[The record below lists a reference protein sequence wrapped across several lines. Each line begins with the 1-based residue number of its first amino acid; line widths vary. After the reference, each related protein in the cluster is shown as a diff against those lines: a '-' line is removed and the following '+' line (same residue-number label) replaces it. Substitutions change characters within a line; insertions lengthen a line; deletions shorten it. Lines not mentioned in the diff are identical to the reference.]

1 MAEHLFRSPTTNPRL
16 FGTLYWSVL
25 SVVVT
30 LLLAMSSVPLSAGA
44 AELRKVTIGFQKYGT
59 LIVLKTSGKLEQ
71 RLKEK
76 GIDVSWAEFV
86 GGIRLL
92 EAMHAGAIDF
102 GTTGD
107 SPPIIAQAAN
117 IDFVYAGVEPP
128 SPRGVGILV
137 PKDSPIRTVAD
148 LKGKRLAVGRGG
160 NAHHL
165 LLNALEK
172 AGLSTGDVSW
182 SWLLPADGRAAILNG
197 SVDAWAVYDPFL
209 AAAEVSGSYRN
220 ISDGSGANHANYQF
234 YLASRKL
241 ASEHPDIVRIILDEI
256 VSTDG
261 EATKSPEA
269 TAQVVSTA
277 TGIPL
282 NVISLALGRM
292 GYGVSPLNQQIIDD
306 QQKLADLYLRE
317 KIIDRQITV
326 QHAISNAG
334 Q

>member
-1 MAEHLFRSPTTNPRL
+1 MAERLLCNSTTNSRPS
-16 FGTLYWSVL
+16 GTRGLYRGIL
-25 SVVVT
+25 SVAVM
-30 LLLAMSSVPLSAGA
+30 LLLTMLSMRPSAGA
-44 AELRKVTIGFQKYGT
+44 SELRKVTIGFQKYGT
-59 LIVLKTSGKLEQ
+59 LIVLKASGKLEQ
-71 RLKEK
+71 RLKDK
-76 GIDVSWAEFV
+76 GIEVAWAEFV

-165 LLNALEK
+165 LLNALDQ
-172 AGLSTGDVSW
+172 AGLSTSDVTW

-197 SVDAWAVYDPFL
+197 SVDAWSVYDPFL

-220 ISDGSGANHANYQF
+220 IGDGSGADQANYQF

-256 VSTDG
+256 ARTDG
-261 EATKSPEA
+261 EAAKTPSA
-269 TAQVVSTA
+269 TAQLVSTA

-282 NVISLALGRM
+282 DAISLALGRM
-292 GYGVSPLNQQIIDD
+292 GYGVGPLSPQIIDD

-317 KIIDRQITV
+317 
-326 QHAISNAG
+326 
-334 Q
+334 